1 MTIKFPLALPTLIL
15 AFFLLQSCSKDE
27 PVEIENLMTIE
38 NFIPE
43 GKINGID
50 FNPDSGFA
58 IVNGNNQLIIVLSE
72 TEFSCDNL
80 SLQNENHV
88 TIKTKNETGNVDET
102 ELVLWENLAS
112 GAIMQNT
119 TITIDSIDDTHVQGT
134 LSHEIDT
141 DNFIE
146 GKFQVMICQ
155 N

>member
-1 MTIKFPLALPTLIL
+1 MTIKFPLAFPILIL

-58 IVNGNNQLIIVLSE
+58 IVNGNDQLIIVLSE
-72 TEFSCDNL
+72 TEFSCDDL
-80 SLQNENHV
+80 SLLDENHV

-102 ELVLWENLAS
+102 ELVMWENLAN
-112 GAIMQNT
+112 GNIIQNT
-119 TITIDSIDDTHVQGT
+119 IITIDSIDDTYVQGT